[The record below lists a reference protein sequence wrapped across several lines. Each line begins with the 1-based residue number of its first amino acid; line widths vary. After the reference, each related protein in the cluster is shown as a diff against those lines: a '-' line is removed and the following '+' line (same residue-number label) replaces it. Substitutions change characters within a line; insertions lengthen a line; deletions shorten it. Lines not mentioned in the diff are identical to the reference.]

1 MKRLSSLSIILI
13 LASTGYS
20 AEATLDTSSKKNDS
34 TILLNVS
41 NYKAA
46 VYKPQIALVASV
58 IPGGGQ
64 VYTGHYIKA
73 GLYMLAE
80 AGVALFGYQ
89 RLIWQKDYVRYA
101 DSLAGIRDVNAGK
114 ILVTVVKT
122 PKDRDTLITY
132 DTAYPGIIPRFDY
145 ELANFQVLQN
155 KYLLQQCAAWM
166 AGIYYYNLMDAL
178 HATRYFHDDGK
189 RDPST
194 AGLLSAIPFLGLG
207 QIYNGELSKAG
218 MIAMAQINMGFIAF
232 NYQRL
237 MTECEKQEELN
248 PNSPEYNVFN
258 GTTGNYKNQWES
270 KRKDAF
276 KNRNMWLWYSLMFYC
291 YNIFDAIVD
300 AHLHDAGTKM
310 KLEPDLVPQ
319 EQKIGLT
326 MTMHF

>member
-1 MKRLSSLSIILI
+1 MKRLSSLSLVLI
-13 LASTGYS
+13 LAIAGYG
-20 AEATLDTSSKKNDS
+20 AEATLDTSSKKIDS
-34 TILLNVS
+34 AALLNIS
-41 NYKAA
+41 IPKAV
-46 VYKPQIALVASV
+46 VYKPQIALMASV

-64 VYTGHYIKA
+64 IYTGHYIKA
-73 GLYMLAE
+73 GLYMVAE

-89 RLIWQKDYVRYA
+89 RLVWQKDYVRNA
-101 DSLAGIRDVNAGK
+101 DSLAGIRDANAGK
-114 ILVTVVKT
+114 IVIDTVKN
-122 PKDRDTLITY
+122 DTT
-132 DTAYPGIIPRFDY
+132 YPGIISRFEY
-145 ELANFQVLQN
+145 NLANFQVLQN

-166 AGIYYYNLMDAL
+166 VGIYYYNIMDAL
-178 HATRYFHDDGK
+178 HATRYFQDDGK
-189 RDPST
+189 RDPTT

-218 MIAMAQINMGFIAF
+218 MIAMVQINWGIIAF

-237 MTECEKQEELN
+237 MTECEHQEELDL
-248 PNSPEYNVFN
+248 NSPEYKVFS
-258 GTTGNYKNQWES
+258 GKTGDYKGQWES

-310 KLEPDLVPQ
+310 KLEPDLVPL

-326 MTMHF
+326 MTMQF

>member
-1 MKRLSSLSIILI
+1 MKRLSSLSLVLI
-13 LASTGYS
+13 LAIAAYA
-20 AEATLDTSSKKNDS
+20 AEIALDTSSKKIDS
-34 TILLNVS
+34 TALLNIS
-41 NYKAA
+41 IPKAV
-46 VYKPQIALVASV
+46 VYKPQIALMASI

-64 VYTGHYIKA
+64 IYTGQYIKA
-73 GLYMLAE
+73 GLYMVAE

-101 DSLAGIRDVNAGK
+101 DSLAVIRDANAGK
-114 ILVTVVKT
+114 IKVTEVDRVNGQDTVK
-122 PKDRDTLITY
+122 Y
-132 DTAYPGIIPRFDY
+132 DTTYLGIIPQFDY
-145 ELANFQVLQN
+145 DLANFQVLQN

-189 RDPST
+189 RDPTT

-237 MTECEKQEELN
+237 MTECEHREELDL
-248 PNSPEYNVFN
+248 NSPEYKVFS
-258 GTTGNYKNQWES
+258 GTTGDYKGQWES

-310 KLEPDLVPQ
+310 KLEPDLVPL

-326 MTMHF
+326 MTMQF